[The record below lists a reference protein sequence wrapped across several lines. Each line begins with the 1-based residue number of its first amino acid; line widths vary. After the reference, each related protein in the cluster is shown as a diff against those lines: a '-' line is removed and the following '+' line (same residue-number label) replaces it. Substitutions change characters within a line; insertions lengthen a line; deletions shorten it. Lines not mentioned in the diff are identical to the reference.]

1 MGKRQEMPQVPM
13 LYCDPFDVWGIDFM
27 GPFPPSN
34 GYTYILLAVDYLSR
48 WVEAVPIRANDA
60 RAVLKFLKSNIFCRF
75 GVPKA
80 LVSDQGSHFC
90 NKLMS
95 SLLSQFGV
103 NHKVS
108 TPYHPQTNG
117 EAEVSNRQIKNILER
132 IVKPSR
138 KDWSLRLEEALWA
151 YRTSFKTPIGMSPY
165 RLIYGKDC
173 HLPVEL
179 QHKSYWAVKSCIED
193 MDAAAQ
199 ERQLTLSELEELRN
213 EAFEN
218 SRILKEKT
226 KAIHDS
232 GILRK
237 QFKEGDIV
245 LCYRVRFKFCGGGK
259 LKDKWQGPYEV
270 LKSHDFG
277 MVEIK
282 NLRDGRVYKV
292 NGHLLKLYKE
302 NFKPP

>member
-1 MGKRQEMPQVPM
+1 MPTRE
-13 LYCDPFDVWGIDFM
+13 
-27 GPFPPSN
+27 N
-34 GYTYILLAVDYLSR
+34 
-48 WVEAVPIRANDA
+48 NA
-60 RAVLKFLKSNIFCRF
+60 RTVLKFLKSNIFCRF
-75 GVPKA
+75 GVLKA

-90 NKLMS
+90 NKLMT
-95 SLLSQFGV
+95 SLLNQFGV
-103 NHKVS
+103 NHKIS

-151 YRTSFKTPIGMSPY
+151 YRTSFKTPIGMSSY
-165 RLIYGKDC
+165 RLIYGKAC

-179 QHKSYWAVKSCIED
+179 QHKSYWAVKSCID
-193 MDAAAQ
+193 DIDAAAQ

-218 SRILKEKT
+218 SRIFKERT

-237 QFKEGDIV
+237 EFKAGDFV
-245 LCYRVRFKFCGGGK
+245 LYYRAKFKFSGGGK
-259 LKDKWQGPYEV
+259 LKDKWEGPYV
-270 LKSHDFG
+270 VTKSHDFG

-282 NLRDGRVYKV
+282 HSKDGRIYKV

>member
-1 MGKRQEMPQVPM
+1 MP
-13 LYCDPFDVWGIDFM
+13 
-27 GPFPPSN
+27 
-34 GYTYILLAVDYLSR
+34 T
-48 WVEAVPIRANDA
+48 RANDA

-151 YRTSFKTPIGMSPY
+151 YRTSFKTPIGMCNIP
-165 RLIYGKDC
+165 
-173 HLPVEL
+173 
-179 QHKSYWAVKSCIED
+179 
-193 MDAAAQ
+193 
-199 ERQLTLSELEELRN
+199 
-213 EAFEN
+213 
-218 SRILKEKT
+218 
-226 KAIHDS
+226 
-232 GILRK
+232 
-237 QFKEGDIV
+237 
-245 LCYRVRFKFCGGGK
+245 
-259 LKDKWQGPYEV
+259 
-270 LKSHDFG
+270 
-277 MVEIK
+277 
-282 NLRDGRVYKV
+282 
-292 NGHLLKLYKE
+292 
-302 NFKPP
+302 NFD

>member
-1 MGKRQEMPQVPM
+1 
-13 LYCDPFDVWGIDFM
+13 
-27 GPFPPSN
+27 
-34 GYTYILLAVDYLSR
+34 
-48 WVEAVPIRANDA
+48 
-60 RAVLKFLKSNIFCRF
+60 
-75 GVPKA
+75 
-80 LVSDQGSHFC
+80 
-90 NKLMS
+90 
-95 SLLSQFGV
+95 
-103 NHKVS
+103 
-108 TPYHPQTNG
+108 
-117 EAEVSNRQIKNILER
+117 
-132 IVKPSR
+132 
-138 KDWSLRLEEALWA
+138 
-151 YRTSFKTPIGMSPY
+151 
-165 RLIYGKDC
+165 
-173 HLPVEL
+173 
-179 QHKSYWAVKSCIED
+179 

-237 QFKEGDIV
+237 QFKEGDLV
-245 LCYRVRFKFCGGGK
+245 LFYRVRFKFCGGGK

-282 NLRDGRVYKV
+282 NLKDGRVYKV